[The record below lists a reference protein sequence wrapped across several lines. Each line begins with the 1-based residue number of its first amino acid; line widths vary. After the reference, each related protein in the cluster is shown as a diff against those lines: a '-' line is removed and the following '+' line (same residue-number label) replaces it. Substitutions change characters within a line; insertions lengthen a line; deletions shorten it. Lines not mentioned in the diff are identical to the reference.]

1 MLALNLD
8 TVTADLLRSVCDGK
22 WPESISLEFKRDAPG
37 TSDRDKQEL
46 LKDVCAFA
54 NAEGGDILFGIEEVE
69 GTASGLAPI
78 TSERAD
84 ALMRRI
90 SQTVE
95 AGLEPR
101 VLGVQMHRVDVAS
114 GYVLVLRI
122 PPSFQGPH
130 GIKVNT
136 SRRFVMRS
144 GTTKSDL
151 TFEQLR
157 MAFDRTASLAERA
170 RAFIARR
177 NELLSLR
184 KSPKPLILGPI
195 RALHFVPIGALS
207 GRQSI
212 DLQALHGQPFTRL
225 LESDWGGGS
234 RIFNLDGLVVYPG
247 GAPEHG
253 HYGYVQAF
261 RNGAFEAASLGGDP
275 YQQCPT
281 APEKL
286 VVWSQDMGKWFR
298 ERSSTIL
305 SLAKDFGLSGPA
317 VVSFSMLHVGE
328 YELQTDAFH
337 RRRGFARP
345 DRPHLIAPEVWID
358 NLESAKVDDFA
369 RPLLDTLWQGFGMER
384 CMDYEQ
390 RTG

>member
-1 MLALNLD
+1 ML
-8 TVTADLLRSVCDGK
+8 
-22 WPESISLEFKRDAPG
+22 F
-37 TSDRDKQEL
+37 
-46 LKDVCAFA
+46 
-54 NAEGGDILFGIEEVE
+54 
-69 GTASGLAPI
+69 
-78 TSERAD
+78 
-84 ALMRRI
+84 
-90 SQTVE
+90 
-95 AGLEPR
+95 
-101 VLGVQMHRVDVAS
+101 
-114 GYVLVLRI
+114 
-122 PPSFQGPH
+122 
-130 GIKVNT
+130 
-136 SRRFVMRS
+136 RS
-144 GTTKSDL
+144 G
-151 TFEQLR
+151 
-157 MAFDRTASLAERA
+157 
-170 RAFIARR
+170 
-177 NELLSLR
+177 
-184 KSPKPLILGPI
+184 G
-195 RALHFVPIGALS
+195 LS
-207 GRQSI
+207 GRQVI
-212 DLQALHGQPFTRL
+212 DLQPMHGKRFTWL

-247 GAPEHG
+247 GAPEDG

-261 RNGAFEAASLGGDP
+261 RNGVFEAASLGGDR
-275 YQQCPT
+275 YQQSPT

-384 CMDYEQ
+384 CMDYDQ
-390 RTG
+390 RTA